1 MNTELLGRFN
11 RPPNVVTLM
20 FADDL
25 AILLKIWV
33 YRHDFSTYE
42 HGRRLKYNPFAAI
55 T

>member
-1 MNTELLGRFN
+1 
-11 RPPNVVTLM
+11 VTLM
-20 FADDL
+20 FTDDL

-42 HGRRLKYNPFAAI
+42 HDRQWKYNPFASI